1 VQGKRKNILRLKFGV
16 RIYKVQVLRD
26 REDNRLYVN
35 KVQRM
40 RREIYHEENLLQIGG
55 AHGIKKVIGAHD
67 NTYITKYIMI
77 CAHENT
83 S

>member
-1 VQGKRKNILRLKFGV
+1 MGRGENILILKLGV
-16 RIYKVQVLRD
+16 RTYKVLRD